1 MHLHACIA
9 LILGFGGILIFWKIF
24 LVIII
29 IRKKTQLKLARVMSA
44 RSVRTLIRD
53 SSALLSIA
61 YEYGRPISLNF
72 IQKRRI
78 RCSIRD
84 DQLYVNRLIQSL
96 APIRPQK
103 NKKASLV
110 IFDKDGTLICFH
122 ATWVPWAVNVAKR
135 ISKAINVNVEKEI
148 YSLLGLQ
155 KEEQRVQSGLL
166 AEGTMAQ
173 IHDAIARLLINRG
186 IEAAEAVKYV
196 MVAVLESNESSGD
209 SAKEI
214 FDLRS
219 LFRQLQDNGIKIAIC
234 TSDSRKGT
242 MTTLRRLRLED
253 YIDMTVCGDDAGS
266 MPKPHPHNA
275 LSICRALDVDPQD
288 ALIVGDTLA
297 DMGMGR
303 SANLGSTVGVL
314 SGVCGI
320 NELRPQADHIVH
332 DVGELLPIVLDMTSA
347 TDIIVPCCDM
357 MLNLHNLPKS
367 LCNNVNDDICFI
379 SSFISPDES
388 HLLPRDDRR

>member
-1 MHLHACIA
+1 
-9 LILGFGGILIFWKIF
+9 
-24 LVIII
+24 
-29 IRKKTQLKLARVMSA
+29 MSA

-61 YEYGRPISLNF
+61 CKLFLFRSNKSAVRSSRVIGAEKPTSDAICDIFHSSLMLCYSSKDEYGRPISLNF

-103 NKKASLV
+103 
-110 IFDKDGTLICFH
+110 I
-122 ATWVPWAVNVAKR
+122 

-332 DVGELLPIVLDMTSA
+332 DVGELLPIVLDMTRW
-347 TDIIVPCCDM
+347 
-357 MLNLHNLPKS
+357 S
-367 LCNNVNDDICFI
+367 L
-379 SSFISPDES
+379 
-388 HLLPRDDRR
+388 L